1 MKFISLFF
9 LLLTCLLPSRTAKA
23 MPYVFTRLQ
32 ASDGLSDN
40 QVQHILQLP
49 DGRMVFTTRGN
60 INLYDGM
67 RFHYMHRNDSDV
79 YTLDHYRGAY
89 HVYVGDH
96 DRLWVKDYRRM
107 WCLDLRHERYLKH
120 PEKVFRD
127 MGLKETVTDFFVDS
141 EKGLWLVT
149 STGLWDGQR
158 KCYLSLTGHEGELQ
172 DVEVQD
178 DHLYLFFSSGE
189 MSCHSRHDGRFL
201 YRTAAYPEN
210 ERADYAHTSLVVK
223 GPDGNLYQIRSG
235 RRAGFFAFYPSS
247 RTWRKLMDA
256 DGQLH
261 TLIVPSSRI
270 AYISSL
276 NGIWAIDLQS
286 GQATFQSTLQTTEGR
301 NLQTNIN
308 TIYQD
313 RQQGIWLGTDNQGI
327 LYAHPGRFKFMS
339 APTLE
344 SLPFSSPLHEADFRW
359 DGHRHEIQG
368 KHYNDVYTDSR
379 GRTWAGMPDG
389 LCLFLPDQQAPR
401 TFYTEDG
408 LPNNFVH
415 ALTED
420 AKGNIWASTSY
431 GISRISVGKST
442 DSITFTNYR
451 HEDGTLK
458 GEYRDGQAYTLPDG
472 HLLMGGV
479 DGWTLFHPD
488 SVEIPLRYFRPLL
501 IGLSLHGT
509 ALSLSRTD
517 STMAFP
523 QLSQAPPYTTHY
535 EFRYDQNHIGFD
547 FSALNYAWPT
557 QTHYRYRLLHD
568 GDSTWYATHLQSG
581 GSLVDE
587 KGNLHLSFPMLPP
600 GEYRLQVIASTH
612 DGCWNG
618 PATEVSFVIH
628 APWWLTRWAYFGYAC
643 TALLLATIG
652 IRLYVRQ
659 SKRRILRRHKED
671 ILLLRIQHLIER
683 CDSYERQRET
693 TAGPN
698 PETQEKAELPISA
711 ADSEFLNKAVALV
724 EAHLETPGYSVE
736 QLSKDLCM
744 ERSGLYKKL
753 TNILDKSPSLFI
765 RSIRLKRAAD
775 LILEG
780 RMSMAEIAEQVGF
793 SSASYMGKCFQ
804 EEFGCKPSEY
814 AEKAKEST

>member
-1 MKFISLFF
+1 
-9 LLLTCLLPSRTAKA
+9 
-23 MPYVFTRLQ
+23 
-32 ASDGLSDN
+32 
-40 QVQHILQLP
+40 
-49 DGRMVFTTRGN
+49 
-60 INLYDGM
+60 
-67 RFHYMHRNDSDV
+67 
-79 YTLDHYRGAY
+79 
-89 HVYVGDH
+89 
-96 DRLWVKDYRRM
+96 
-107 WCLDLRHERYLKH
+107 
-120 PEKVFRD
+120 
-127 MGLKETVTDFFVDS
+127 
-141 EKGLWLVT
+141 
-149 STGLWDGQR
+149 
-158 KCYLSLTGHEGELQ
+158 
-172 DVEVQD
+172 
-178 DHLYLFFSSGE
+178 
-189 MSCHSRHDGRFL
+189 
-201 YRTAAYPEN
+201 
-210 ERADYAHTSLVVK
+210 
-223 GPDGNLYQIRSG
+223 
-235 RRAGFFAFYPSS
+235 
-247 RTWRKLMDA
+247 
-256 DGQLH
+256 
-261 TLIVPSSRI
+261 
-270 AYISSL
+270 
-276 NGIWAIDLQS
+276 
-286 GQATFQSTLQTTEGR
+286 
-301 NLQTNIN
+301 
-308 TIYQD
+308 
-313 RQQGIWLGTDNQGI
+313 
-327 LYAHPGRFKFMS
+327 
-339 APTLE
+339 
-344 SLPFSSPLHEADFRW
+344 
-359 DGHRHEIQG
+359 
-368 KHYNDVYTDSR
+368 
-379 GRTWAGMPDG
+379 
-389 LCLFLPDQQAPR
+389 
-401 TFYTEDG
+401 
-408 LPNNFVH
+408 
-415 ALTED
+415 
-420 AKGNIWASTSY
+420 
-431 GISRISVGKST
+431 
-442 DSITFTNYR
+442 
-451 HEDGTLK
+451 
-458 GEYRDGQAYTLPDG
+458 
-472 HLLMGGV
+472 MGGV